1 MGGVFDFNTYTFF
14 GCASL
19 ASVKIPNSVTN
30 IDKYTFS
37 GCSQLTK
44 VIVPDSVT
52 TMGLGVFN
60 DYTSI
65 EEITLPFLGKNKDDT
80 IYSYIGYAFGAS
92 SSDYSQHTS
101 KVPESLSSV
110 TINYATFIKQQ
121 AFNGCEN
128 ITTIVLPEGV
138 ERIGHNAFT
147 SCTSLTN
154 INTPE
159 SVTSIGIDAFY
170 DCKKLFNY
178 SLTVETTLEIG

>member
-19 ASVKIPNSVTN
+19 ASVEIPNSVTN

-92 SSDYSQHTS
+92 YLGSTGFP
-101 KVPESLSSV
+101 KGVRNNVGRIL
-110 TINYATFIKQQ
+110 N
-121 AFNGCEN
+121 
-128 ITTIVLPEGV
+128 VLPFGTV
-138 ERIGHNAFT
+138 PVFKRDVKITGGD
-147 SCTSLTN
+147 N
-154 INTPE
+154 I
-159 SVTSIGIDAFY
+159 V
-170 DCKKLFNY
+170 C
-178 SLTVETTLEIG
+178 